1 MKYVDN
7 CILAFKSLSSGK
19 HIFTFDIGDAFF
31 DSFENSE
38 IEHGNFSVEVILEK
52 RAALLEFFIKIN
64 GNVKVACDR
73 CLDELELPVNYEGR
87 LLVKFSHVQDDADDA
102 DDADDVIIIE
112 PTENEIDLS
121 QFLYDSINVSL
132 PMQRV
137 HPEDQCNKEMIE
149 KLNELRI
156 KN

>member
-1 MKYVDN
+1 MKDVNSY
-7 CILAFKSLSSGK
+7 ILAFKSLSSGK
-19 HIFTFDIGDAFF
+19 HIFTFDIDDTFF
-31 DSFENSE
+31 DLFENSE
-38 IEHGNFSVEVILEK
+38 IEHGNFSIEVFLEK
-52 RAALLEFFIKIN
+52 RTALLEFFIKIN
-64 GNVKVACDR
+64 GNVKVVCDR

-87 LLVKFSHVQDDADDA
+87 LLVKFSHVQDDV

-112 PTENEIDLS
+112 PAENEIDLS
-121 QFLYDSINVSL
+121 QFLYDSINISL

-137 HPEDQCNKEMIE
+137 HPEEQCNKEMIE